1 MEYTD
6 GQKVYFQF
14 NQELYEDETWYP
26 GTILRK
32 SPYSK
37 CYEIVVKGMWHHFFA
52 PKERI
57 QPREEDVDELMVWK
71 QLWEEANYCSVFN
84 PR

>member
-1 MEYTD
+1 MEYQS

-14 NQELYEDETWYP
+14 HSDFEDENWYP
-26 GTILRK
+26 GTIVK
-32 SPYSK
+32 HSNYSK
-37 CYEIVVKGMWHHFFA
+37 CYEVVVKGMWRHFFVPPA
-52 PKERI
+52 RLK
-57 QPREEDVDELMVWK
+57 QREEDLDELVVWK